1 MRPLKE
7 IPQSLLKSIRFIL
20 CDIDDTLTFEGSL
33 PSESFA
39 ALHRLKESG
48 FFVIPVTGRP
58 AGWCDHIARFWPVEG
73 VVGENGA
80 FYFQYQ
86 HSSRKMIRHFFNDE
100 DQRLHDRERLKVIAD
115 QVLLKVPGAAL
126 SADQA
131 YREADLAIDFCE
143 DVPPLSVEAV
153 ENIVEIFESHGA
165 KAKVSSIH
173 VNGWFGEYDKRSMS
187 LLLLDSIFGINK
199 KEAEEK
205 ILFIGDSPNDCPM
218 FETFPVS
225 VGVANVKDFSARL
238 NPAPAWVTQNKGGY
252 GFAEMVDFLLSQ
264 LDQKE

>member
-7 IPQSLLKSIRFIL
+7 IPQSVLRSIRFIL

-86 HSSRKMIRHFFNDE
+86 HSARKMIRHFFNDE
-100 DQRLHDRERLKVIAD
+100 DQRLHDRERLKIIED
-115 QVLLKVPGAAL
+115 Q
-126 SADQA
+126 
-131 YREADLAIDFCE
+131 
-143 DVPPLSVEAV
+143 
-153 ENIVEIFESHGA
+153 
-165 KAKVSSIH
+165 
-173 VNGWFGEYDKRSMS
+173 
-187 LLLLDSIFGINK
+187 
-199 KEAEEK
+199 
-205 ILFIGDSPNDCPM
+205 IL
-218 FETFPVS
+218 
-225 VGVANVKDFSARL
+225 
-238 NPAPAWVTQNKGGY
+238 
-252 GFAEMVDFLLSQ
+252 
-264 LDQKE
+264 